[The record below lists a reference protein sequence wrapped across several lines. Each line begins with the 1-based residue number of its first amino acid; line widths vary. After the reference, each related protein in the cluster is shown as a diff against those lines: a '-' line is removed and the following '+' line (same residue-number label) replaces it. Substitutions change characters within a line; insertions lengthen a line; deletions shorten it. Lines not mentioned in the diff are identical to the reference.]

1 MLPHVTSC
9 LMWHVASITRCLM
22 WYVASM
28 TCSLTDTL
36 PQWHAA
42 SRDMLPHVTRCLTW
56 HIASMTCC
64 LNDTLPHM
72 TCCLNDMLPGSRLFC
87 FIPRGIPR
95 LLCMQLMTVKTNLFL
110 SLLGFACL
118 ELLLHLFDDT
128 ECSVEIGWRRRD
140 LTGLLRV
147 SAAKRSV
154 LTMPNIIDWLPVLS
168 AHKLHRINT
177 KHHKCPITKKQQE
190 ENNQLTSTTH
200 GENTHISLTKT
211 ASVFGNA
218 APSLRARVDPGWKKL
233 SRRYV

>member
-1 MLPHVTSC
+1 MLPHVKSC

-22 WYVASM
+22 WHVASM

-95 LLCMQLMTVKTNLFL
+95 LLCMQLMIVKTDLFL

-177 KHHKCPITKKQQE
+177 KHHKCPITKSSKKRI
-190 ENNQLTSTTH
+190 
-200 GENTHISLTKT
+200 ISWQAQHMVKIHTFL
-211 ASVFGNA
+211 
-218 APSLRARVDPGWKKL
+218 
-233 SRRYV
+233 